1 MIRHNTTY
9 RSLYAW
15 MWVIG
20 LGALGVFAA
29 IGTTNVAERTETITQ
44 TTEIPYST
52 TYVEDDTVEYG
63 KTVVRT
69 KGHSGKRT
77 LTYEVK
83 RKGSSEISRKLVSDK
98 VTTEPTTEV
107 VARGTKSVWHCKDT
121 TSFDRNPYNDNYCW
135 DSYGNGKY
143 VPDSEAAAIDPT
155 YRPGK
160 SGAAYYNNF

>member
-1 MIRHNTTY
+1 MIKHNANS
-9 RSLYAW
+9 RSFCAW
-15 MWVIG
+15 TWVI
-20 LGALGVFAA
+20 LVGAFAIFVA
-29 IGTTNVAERTETITQ
+29 IGTTNTTERTDTITQ
-44 TTEIPYST
+44 TVEIPYDT
-52 TYVEDDTVEYG
+52 TYVEDDTIEYG

-69 KGHSGKRT
+69 KGYSGRRT

-83 RKGSSEISRKLVSDK
+83 RKGSSEISRELVSDK

-107 VARGTKSVWHCKDT
+107 VARGTKSVWRCKDT
-121 TSFDRNPYNDNYCW
+121 TSYDRNPYNDNYCW
-135 DSYGNGKY
+135 DSYGDGKY